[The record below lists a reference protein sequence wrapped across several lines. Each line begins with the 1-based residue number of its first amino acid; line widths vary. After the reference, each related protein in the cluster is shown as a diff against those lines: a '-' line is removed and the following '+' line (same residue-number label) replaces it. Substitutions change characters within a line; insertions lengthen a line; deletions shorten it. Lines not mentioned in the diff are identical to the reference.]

1 MGAGGKMGISNFRS
15 GILYPDESSV
25 PKTSKGVADFIL
37 QNAEANT
44 SFSYIVS
51 HSAIYYVIGYLT
63 TDKSYGVINVISYI
77 KENNIIFR
85 VRQNVVEQL

>member
-1 MGAGGKMGISNFRS
+1 M
-15 GILYPDESSV
+15 